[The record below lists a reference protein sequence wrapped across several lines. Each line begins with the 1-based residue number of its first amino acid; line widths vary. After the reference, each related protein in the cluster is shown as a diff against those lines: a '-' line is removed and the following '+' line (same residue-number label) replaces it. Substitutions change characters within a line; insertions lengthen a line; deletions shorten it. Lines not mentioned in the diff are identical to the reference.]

1 MGLCTGGKQLPVFF
15 GLSRIMRIIDFASRA
30 AVAALLIWAQAPLHA
45 ETFAERVA
53 SCLSCHGENGQSTKP
68 EVPSLGGQTVFYA
81 LIQLYLFREKQRSV
95 EIMNDATKNFTDD
108 DLRTFSDYIAT
119 LPPPQPP
126 PDAGDEQ
133 RRQTARVLIQRNH
146 CNACHTLD
154 LSGRDNVPRIAN
166 QREDYLIKT
175 LREYKNNTRYGYDA
189 TMAEALAPVTDQQ
202 ILDLAYYIARFR

>member
-1 MGLCTGGKQLPVFF
+1 
-15 GLSRIMRIIDFASRA
+15 MRTMDFASRA
-30 AVAALLIWAQAPLHA
+30 AVAALLICAQAPLHA

-53 SCLSCHGENGQSTKP
+53 PCLSCHGEQGQSTRP
-68 EVPSLGGQTVFYA
+68 EVPSLGGQTTFYT
-81 LIQLYLFREKQRSV
+81 LIQLYLFREKLRSV

-119 LPPPQPP
+119 LPPPGPP
-126 PDAGDEQ
+126 LDAGDEQ
-133 RRQTARVLIQRNH
+133 RTHKARVLIQRNH

-175 LREYKNNTRYGYDA
+175 LRDYKNNARYGYDA